1 LREERWT
8 GEVSVLVSVDD
19 FLDARVDKSDRAVV
33 ARRECEINFF
43 RRRITI
49 VSLDEA
55 VYLSVKMTTFARL
68 VREAVVIEPSGASV
82 IAKA

>member
-49 VSLDEA
+49 ISLDETID
-55 VYLSVKMTTFARL
+55 LSVKMTTFTRL

-82 IAKA
+82 VAKA